1 MDNMDKELHS
11 DMGLTTGT
19 PVVQEKEE
27 EFTFVSRKKNG
38 RRQNGAA
45 VTTTTAPPR
54 PVASPTS
61 RTISEE
67 PKETSL
73 PGWGSSRKPGKIKK
87 NSQRAKMMGSRGV
100 DQEERTLEWGQRLM
114 DDRVMTLKQSKFY
127 TAFQDLVQLTLCP
140 PCKKQQQPSTHKDTQ
155 RQSPLTS
162 KDTAPQLEPKNSQ
175 DKESV
180 AEQPQEDDPTQSD
193 ITTAGTSAD
202 EDISRS
208 DVVDMICYG
217 IGSIESSRNAQ
228 FQLAMALCLKEIL
241 QLSGTVSIFD
251 PVMTSYDC
259 QLMEHLG
266 MEVLKGDG
274 RSRQPVEVKTL
285 YYMPHCPKGLYSLIL
300 ETNWS
305 RQCLDNLAILGNRF
319 TMYDESPSFR
329 QVAKQAPFILPGM
342 SIARIS
348 LLPAIKFEDNTVFN
362 DLGFHCFP
370 TDQKLPDVDLA
381 DREVDPE
388 LL

>member
-1 MDNMDKELHS
+1 MDKELHS
-11 DMGLTTGT
+11 DMGLTAGT

-38 RRQNGAA
+38 RRQNGASA
-45 VTTTTAPPR
+45 TTTTTPPR
-54 PVASPTS
+54 PVASPSS
-61 RTISEE
+61 RTILEE

-100 DQEERTLEWGQRLM
+100 DQEDRTLEWGQRLM

-127 TAFQDLVQLTLCP
+127 TAFQDMVQLTLCP
-140 PCKKQQQPSTHKDTQ
+140 PCKKQRQPSNHKDTQ
-155 RQSPLTS
+155 RQSSLTS
-162 KDTAPQLEPKNSQ
+162 KDTAPQESKNSQ

-180 AEQPQEDDPTQSD
+180 VEQPQEDDPTQSD
-193 ITTAGTSAD
+193 TTTAGTSAD

-251 PVMTSYDC
+251 PAMTSYDC

-266 MEVLKGDG
+266 MEVLTGDG

-329 QVAKQAPFILPGM
+329 QVAKQAPFILPGL

-370 TDQKLPDVDLA
+370 TDQKLPDVDLT

>member
-1 MDNMDKELHS
+1 MDRDLHS
-11 DMGLTTGT
+11 QDGVTADA
-19 PVVQEKEE
+19 PVAQEE
-27 EFTFVSRKKNG
+27 EEAFTFVSRKKNG
-38 RRQNGAA
+38 RRQNGVSARP
-45 VTTTTAPPR
+45 VQPRTA
-54 PVASPTS
+54 VASPS
-61 RTISEE
+61 RTIEE
-67 PKETSL
+67 PKELNL
-73 PGWGSSRKPGKIKK
+73 PGWGSSRKPGKVKK

-140 PCKKQQQPSTHKDTQ
+140 PCKRQQPSSASAIKDTQ
-155 RQSPLTS
+155 QRPSTTP
-162 KDTAPQLEPKNSQ
+162 KDTVVHLESGNIQGEEPVTRSSQ
-175 DKESV
+175 DSSL
-180 AEQPQEDDPTQSD
+180 AQSD
-193 ITTAGTSAD
+193 TAATDAAID
-202 EDISRS
+202 EKPAGS
-208 DVVDMICYG
+208 DFVDMICYG
-217 IGSIESSRNAQ
+217 IGSIESSQNAQ

-241 QLSGTVSIFD
+241 QLSGTVWIFD
-251 PVMTSYDC
+251 PIMTSYDC
-259 QLMEHLG
+259 QLVEQLG
-266 MEVLKGDG
+266 IKVLAGDG

-305 RQCLDNLAILGNRF
+305 RYGLDNLAILGNRF

-329 QVAKQAPFILPGM
+329 QVAKQAPFILPGL
-342 SIARIS
+342 SIAKIS
-348 LLPAIKFEDNTVFN
+348 LLPAVKFEDNTVFN

-370 TDQKLPDVDLA
+370 MDQTLPEVDVT